1 MTMKKNILAGLCV
14 CANLLVAGEMK
25 IPARWQ
31 PPKVAGRDYWIQLIP
46 RSYVI
51 DSPSLMSLPLH
62 QNVVWSIHRYYS
74 QRIDFIGRIL
84 DAPQSHAGSALMKT
98 SNPLMI
104 NTTCY
109 YTETEKDFQISDE
122 SWQTF
127 RKIAGNRL
135 LGTEAAECIQSFNAS
150 QQRYNLPEPKSRQ
163 EAYEL
168 LRGTWNSRDMSRFR
182 DFSVFYDWGLPRYAG
197 TATYFDHMLL
207 EFGSKCAGHECGCG
221 ISNMPMQFAV
231 SRGAARQYG
240 TFFYCYNATHNRSLR
255 APGQQDVDN
264 SRIYSHRDYNF
275 LTPAERRVKHNP
287 PRLTGYK
294 PKPWHVFTTSGPEC
308 GIPDSEYRRRF
319 IFAFFGGAGLYEDE
333 SCLRFMYALY
343 DYKTINQE
351 DPLVI
356 NLRDRKYYLSK
367 TGDLLATFYEQCAS
381 KIDRGVVCT
390 PIALVWD
397 RYHGYGPNY
406 AGPLPWNNRFPL
418 PGDPMFSALENYL
431 FPSSP
436 RTHEN
441 KCHRTSP
448 FGDIFDVITND
459 ASQDAMNAYP
469 ALLLTADVSM
479 GRGFGERLI
488 QFVQGGGT
496 LIASQCQL
504 EELNGLPTIP
514 PNQSVAEI
522 AFGKGKLIVCRHDYW
537 LKDGEIC
544 EELGHVIRK
553 IAAEQLPV
561 SVEGD
566 IQYLVNRTHD
576 GVFVALFN
584 NYGSGVNRTW
594 ENPDPDP
601 DPKETQKVVI
611 TSKHPAAEV
620 CELLS
625 PKTLGIQGNRIETSV
640 IGGDVQI
647 VRITFQ

>member
-1 MTMKKNILAGLCV
+1 MIKKILLWCLYISAIQLT
-14 CANLLVAGEMK
+14 AEEMI

-31 PPKVAGRDYWIQLIP
+31 PPKIAGRDYWIQIIP
-46 RSYVI
+46 RNYVI
-51 DSPSLMSLPLH
+51 DNPALMALPLH
-62 QNVVWSIHRYYS
+62 QNAVWSIRRYAS
-74 QRIDFIGRIL
+74 QKIDFIGRIL
-84 DAPQSHAGSALMKT
+84 NAPQSSGGSALFKT

-104 NTTCY
+104 FTTCY
-109 YTETEKDFQISDE
+109 YTETEKDFQVSNA
-122 SWQTF
+122 SWEAF

-150 QQRYNLPEPKSRQ
+150 QQRYSLPEPKSRQ

-168 LRGTWNSRDMSRFR
+168 LRGTYNSRDMSRFR
-182 DFSVFYDWGLPRYAG
+182 DFSVFYDWGIPRYTG

-221 ISNMPMQFAV
+221 ITNMPMQFAV

-255 APGQQDVDN
+255 YPGQQEIDN
-264 SRIYSHRDYNF
+264 SRIYSHRDYNY
-275 LTPAERRVKHNP
+275 LTPDERRVTHTP

-294 PKPWHVFTTSGPEC
+294 PKPWHIFVTRGPEC

-333 SCLRFMYALY
+333 SSAWFMYALY
-343 DYKTINQE
+343 DHRTIAQE
-351 DPLVI
+351 DPLVV
-356 NLRDRKYYLSK
+356 NLRDKKYYLSK
-367 TGDLLATFYEQCAS
+367 TGELLADFYDRCAS
-381 KIDRGVVCT
+381 RIDRGVVCT

-406 AGPLPWNNRFPL
+406 AGPLPWNGRFPL

-459 ASQDAMNAYP
+459 ASQEAMNAYP

-479 GRGFGERLI
+479 ERGFGDRLI
-488 QFVQGGGT
+488 QYIQNGGT
-496 LIASQCQL
+496 LIASKCQL
-504 EELNGLPTIP
+504 KELKGLPTILS
-514 PNQSVAEI
+514 NQNIAEI
-522 AFGKGKLIVCRHDYW
+522 PFGKGKLIVTSRDYW
-537 LKDGEIC
+537 LNNGAIC
-544 EELGHVIRK
+544 EELGSVIRK
-553 IAAEQLPV
+553 IAAETLPV
-561 SVEGD
+561 TVEGD
-566 IQYLVNRTHD
+566 VQYLVNKTRD
-576 GVFVALFN
+576 GIIVALFN

-594 ENPDPDP
+594 EDPDP
-601 DPKETQKVVI
+601 APDPNETQKVVI
-611 TSKHPAAEV
+611 TSKHPASKVNEV
-620 CELLS
+620 LS
-625 PKTLGIQGNRIETSV
+625 GKTLDIQNNRIETSV

-647 VRITFQ
+647 IKITL